1 MFIETPFSEERS
13 VCGGTGDYKEYRAS
27 PAKYVIFPR
36 TTAKSQRF
44 MMFPG
49 TEEDEIE
56 PPAFEYP
63 HVPSARSIVREHI
76 EMLQR
81 GERKPPA
88 RWRGRAGAAEMR
100 PEVLD
105 SHHCRGAKRSGAMRI
120 PLSAGRRH
128 ATYSLSSC
136 WTISGAA
143 MASVTRR

>member
-1 MFIETPFSEERS
+1 MYAGALAITRS
-13 VCGGTGDYKEYRAS
+13 IAHHA
-27 PAKYVIFPR
+27 AKYVIFPR

-63 HVPSARSIVREHI
+63 HVPSARNIVREHI

-88 RWRGRAGAAEMR
+88 R
-100 PEVLD
+100 
-105 SHHCRGAKRSGAMRI
+105 
-120 PLSAGRRH
+120 
-128 ATYSLSSC
+128 
-136 WTISGAA
+136 
-143 MASVTRR
+143 